1 MAPLISMCNLSR
13 SVLYVMK
20 LQNLES
26 AVRCGIDS
34 QLRLRQDC
42 VSGVVMTS
50 VPRNSTYLIL
60 MLLPACLREEHA
72 DMAQKE
78 DFETLVVA

>member
-1 MAPLISMCNLSR
+1 ME
-13 SVLYVMK
+13 

-26 AVRCGIDS
+26 AVRCDIDS

-42 VSGVVMTS
+42 ASVVMTS
-50 VPRNSTYLIL
+50 VYRNSTYLIL

-72 DMAQKE
+72 DMGTQGR
-78 DFETLVVA
+78 F

>member
-26 AVRCGIDS
+26 AVRCDIDS

-42 VSGVVMTS
+42 ASAVVTS
-50 VPRNSTYLIL
+50 VYRNSAYLFL
-60 MLLPACLREEHA
+60 MLLPACPREEHA
-72 DMAQKE
+72 DMGTEGK
-78 DFETLVVA
+78 F